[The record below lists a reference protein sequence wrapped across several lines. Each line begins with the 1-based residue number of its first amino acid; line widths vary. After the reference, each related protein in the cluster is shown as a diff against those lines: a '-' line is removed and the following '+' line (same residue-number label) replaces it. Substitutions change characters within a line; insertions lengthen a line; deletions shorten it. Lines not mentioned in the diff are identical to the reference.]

1 MAFGATAGIFI
12 FIIIIVVASLMTDA
26 SIAGIVLSS
35 IAKNK
40 GKKYGKPLL
49 AVSIIMVV
57 ISSVMLISGSVFYI
71 RERIALDFPEET
83 SPKTDI
89 IIEERGY
96 QENTFTVNG
105 VVYERVEIDNL
116 VVIGGEELSG
126 PIFSYKE
133 TFLFFDR
140 WDTYDKLEND
150 NGFNIVV
157 GKASDIFCPVDEKE
171 AVIEYYSD
179 DDNYE
184 WYFDDGYYYN
194 LVNGE
199 GQKVLSEL
207 LETRRNNPETIRINT
222 TGYDEY
228 YFEQL
233 SKDNLFFKDEIKIF
247 ANNGK
252 YYLEASD
259 QEPWGDTKN
268 PGAEVVEID
277 KDTAKKLNNILE

>member
-12 FIIIIVVASLMTDA
+12 FIIIIVVACLMTDA

-40 GKKYGKPLL
+40 GKKHGKPLL

-140 WDTYDKLEND
+140 WDTYDKLEN
-150 NGFNIVV
+150 GFNIVV

-179 DDNYE
+179 DNNYE
-184 WYFDDGYYYN
+184 WYFDYNNYYN
-194 LVNGE
+194 DLNDE
-199 GQKVLSEL
+199 CQKALNEL
-207 LETRRNNPETIRINT
+207 LEIKRSNPDTVRINT
-222 TGYDEY
+222 TEYNEY

-233 SKDNLFFKDEIKIF
+233 SKDNLFFKDEIEIF
-247 ANNGK
+247 SHNGK
-252 YYLEASD
+252 YYLEVSPA
-259 QEPWGDTKN
+259 EFWGDAKN
-268 PGAEVVEID
+268 PGADVVEID
-277 KDTAKKLNNILE
+277 KDVGELLVGAYE